1 MRLLELEDPGWVE
14 FVRGRPEATLFHHPA
29 WARLLVDCYGYRA
42 MALALT
48 DGAGAVT
55 AGLPVVEVSRP
66 LGQRRWV
73 SLPFTDY
80 CPPLAAQREPELVD
94 ELAALTR
101 ARAVR
106 ALELRAPVADHA
118 GIQLRSAHVRHELA
132 LTGDVT
138 VTWAGL
144 FKNHR
149 RNVRLAER
157 GGVRI
162 ARGSSAADMET
173 FYRLHLRTR
182 RRLGVPI
189 QPRRFFRLLLERVVA
204 PGLGFVLTAYSG
216 DTPIAAAIFGSW
228 NGTLI
233 YKYSAR
239 DERFA
244 KLDANYLLIWT
255 AIRIASE
262 NGCHT
267 VDLGRSDLE
276 QAPLRGFKNGWGAL
290 EKPLAYSWIANRPIK
305 PSSRKFQQMMGKV
318 IRNSAPWMCRTVG
331 ELFYRYAG

>member
-1 MRLLELEDPGWVE
+1 MKLLELEDPGWVE

-48 DGAGAVT
+48 DGTGAVT
-55 AGLPVVEVSRP
+55 AGLPVLEVSRP

-80 CPPLAAQREPELVD
+80 CPPLAAQQPGLVD
-94 ELAALTR
+94 ELAALTK

-106 ALELRAPVADHA
+106 ALELRAPLADHA
-118 GIQLRSAHVRHELA
+118 GIQIRSAHVRHEVA
-132 LTGDVT
+132 LDPDVT
-138 VTWAGL
+138 VTWGRL

-149 RNVRLAER
+149 RNVRLAEKA
-157 GGVRI
+157 GVRI
-162 ARGSSAADMET
+162 VRGESAADMET

-189 QPRRFFRLLLERVVA
+189 QPRRFFRLLLERVMA

-216 DTPIAAAIFGSW
+216 DIPIAAAIFGSW

-244 KLDANYLLIWT
+244 KLDANYLLMWT
-255 AIRIASE
+255 AMRVATE
-262 NGCHT
+262 TGCHT
-267 VDLGRSDLE
+267 LDLGRSDLE
-276 QAPLRGFKNGWGAL
+276 QTPLRGFKSGWGAR
-290 EKPLAYSWIANRPIK
+290 EEPLAYSWIANRPIK
-305 PSSRKFQQMMGKV
+305 PSSRKLEEMMGRV

>member
-1 MRLLELEDPGWVE
+1 VKLLELDDPGWVE
-14 FVRGRPEATLFHHPA
+14 FVRGRHEATLFHHPA

-48 DGAGAVT
+48 EGAGAVT
-55 AGLPVVEVSRP
+55 AGLPVLEVRRP
-66 LGQRRWV
+66 LGERRWV

-80 CPPLAAQREPELVD
+80 CPPLAAEKEPELVD

-101 ARAVR
+101 SRTVR
-106 ALELRAPVADHA
+106 GLELRAQLADRA
-118 GIQLRSAHVRHELA
+118 GIQVHSAHVRHELG
-132 LTGDVT
+132 LDPDIN
-138 VTWAGL
+138 VTWTRL

-157 GGVRI
+157 AGVRI
-162 ARGSSAADMET
+162 ARGGSAADMET

-189 QPRRFFRLLLERVVA
+189 QPRRFFRLLLERVIA
-204 PGLGFVLTAYSG
+204 PGLGFALIAYSG

-262 NGCHT
+262 SGCHT

-276 QAPLRGFKNGWGAL
+276 QAPLRGFKSGWGAR
-290 EKPLAYSWIANRPIK
+290 EEPLAYSWIANRPIK
-305 PSSRKFQQMMGKV
+305 PSSRRLQGMMGSV
-318 IRNSAPWMCRTVG
+318 IRNSAPWLCRTVG